1 VLINAFGLLASR
13 SRAPLMAGMTNSYDV
28 TCVREKLSD
37 CCTTEF
43 VEVVRETEQAWIA
56 PAWTLKS

>member
-1 VLINAFGLLASR
+1 
-13 SRAPLMAGMTNSYDV
+13 MAGMTNSYDV
-28 TCVREKLSD
+28 TCVREKSSD